1 MIVVD
6 ASVAV
11 KWFLN
16 ESQSKEAIDLLTM
29 EEKLVGPILVSN
41 ATRHTV

>member
-11 KWFLN
+11 KWL
-16 ESQSKEAIDLLTM
+16 LLTGDA
-29 EEKLVGPILVSN
+29 KFRDRVQALHLVVELRG
-41 ATRHTV
+41 

>member
-11 KWFLN
+11 KTYLD
-16 ESQSKEAIDLLTM
+16 EVGTAAADRIDD
-29 EEKLVGPILVSN
+29 GQ
-41 ATRHTV
+41 